1 MLSICSR
8 SNRVNENDQ
17 QIGKLLKVLY
27 FLLLFFLIYFS
38 LDILTKDEIRFDGR
52 EGETIFGS
60 LKQIAILKNYDPA
73 YKSVE
78 SVTCDNDCC
87 GLSWTNR

>member
-8 SNRVNENDQ
+8 SNRVNDQ
-17 QIGKLLKVLY
+17 QIGKILKAVY
-27 FLLLFFLIYFS
+27 FL